1 MNIGV
6 YRQYLQQLI
15 REALDN
21 SDGTS
26 SEISQYLWG
35 KKVSGLLVRNK
46 AEKQKALEVA
56 RRDFDE
62 HRHWPIAITIS
73 QLGLDPKDLGIS
85 L

>member
-1 MNIGV
+1 MNIEV

-46 AEKQKALEVA
+46 AEKQKALEDA
-56 RRDFDE
+56 RK
-62 HRHWPIAITIS
+62 PSTSIAI
-73 QLGLDPKDLGIS
+73 GP
-85 L
+85 